1 MPALL
6 KIYHYKFEEYL
17 KGRKDANANY
27 SQYHDFAL
35 ARSPTDALMT

>member
-17 KGRKDANANY
+17 KGRKDANENY